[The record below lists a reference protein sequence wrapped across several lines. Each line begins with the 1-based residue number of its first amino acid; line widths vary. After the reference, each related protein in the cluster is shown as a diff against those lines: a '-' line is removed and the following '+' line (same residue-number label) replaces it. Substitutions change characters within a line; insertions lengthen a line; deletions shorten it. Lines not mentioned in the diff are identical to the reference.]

1 MALDTG
7 LVVPVV
13 KSADKLSLE
22 EISVE
27 TKRLITLARA
37 GDIGGDDMAGGTFS
51 ITNLG
56 TAGIDTFNPIINYPQ
71 SAILGIGRAV
81 EKPVVRDGNI
91 VIRPIISLSLTHDHR
106 VIDGTP
112 AADFLKTVVEYI
124 ENPWILLMD

>member
-37 GDIGGDDMAGGTFS
+37 GDIGGDDIGGRHVLNNKS
-51 ITNLG
+51 GDCRN
-56 TAGIDTFNPIINYPQ
+56 
-71 SAILGIGRAV
+71 
-81 EKPVVRDGNI
+81 
-91 VIRPIISLSLTHDHR
+91 
-106 VIDGTP
+106 
-112 AADFLKTVVEYI
+112 
-124 ENPWILLMD
+124 